1 MKNRLNQPF
10 HVDDATYLALKATMD
25 NNPPLTRQQI
35 KHLPYLPGKYG
46 PGHELLL
53 MIPPYFSLSDSNSDN
68 NNNSNH
74 YVREVDLDSDPE
86 LLSD

>member
-1 MKNRLNQPF
+1 MKGRLNQPF
-10 HVDDATYLALKATMD
+10 HVDDATYLVLKATMD

-35 KHLPYLPGKYG
+35 KLLPYLPGKYG

-53 MIPPYFSLSDSNSDN
+53 MIPPYFSSSDSDSDN
-68 NNNSNH
+68 NGN
-74 YVREVDLDSDPE
+74 YEVREVDLDSDPE